1 MVPIQKRGL
10 SYVADMHW
18 VTFAPVTILFVV
30 LTVMVLLLCDQESN
44 KITEMILEHA
54 KRGFTPTHVVIFVIV
69 NVSVGLVG
77 ATYGPG
83 MLIGG
88 FLFGF
93 WGGFLVAALVE
104 IITASTCFFLGRY
117 AFRSRC
123 RSWYEAQ
130 ALPERIRVVI
140 GQLENRQQSSLIFF
154 RALPLPGVI
163 KNYVPA
169 LLDVSFWSYLVAVF
183 VEILIY
189 VPWLAYIGAESA
201 GFAQIY
207 AKHHGADD
215 LKEPFMDLSPWPPL
229 VVSMVSFLILSNLAA
244 KEVYRDD
251 VGMML
256 PDQAT
261 VLTPLAALEAGHD
274 SLSAQPKPF
283 LEHQRL

>member
-1 MVPIQKRGL
+1 MVI
-10 SYVADMHW
+10 
-18 VTFAPVTILFVV
+18 
-30 LTVMVLLLCDQESN
+30 LLCDEEGN
-44 KITEMILEHA
+44 KITEIVLEHS
-54 KRGFTPTHVVIFVIV
+54 KRGFTPTHVAIFVII

-88 FLFGF
+88 FLF
-93 WGGFLVAALVE
+93 AALVE

-117 AFRSRC
+117 VLRTSC

-130 ALPERIRVVI
+130 SLPEKIRVII
-140 GQLENRQQSSLIFF
+140 GQLEHREQSSLVFF

-169 LLDVSFWSYLVAVF
+169 LLDVSFWHYLVAVV
-183 VEILIY
+183 VEIMIY

-201 GFAQIY
+201 GFARIY
-207 AKHHGADD
+207 AKHHGSDD

-251 VGMML
+251 VGIML
-256 PDQAT
+256 PEQAT
-261 VLTPLAALEAGHD
+261 VLTPLAALEAAHEPP
-274 SLSAQPKPF
+274 APKPF
-283 LEHQRL
+283 P

>member
-1 MVPIQKRGL
+1 
-10 SYVADMHW
+10 MHW
-18 VTFAPVTILFVV
+18 VTLVPVTILAVV
-30 LTVMVLLLCDQESN
+30 ITLVVIVLCDEESN

-117 AFRSRC
+117 VLRSRC

-169 LLDVSFWSYLVAVF
+169 LLDVSFWHYLVAVC
-183 VEILIY
+183 VEIMIY
-189 VPWLAYIGAESA
+189 VPWLSYIGAESA
-201 GFAQIY
+201 GFARIY
-207 AKHHGADD
+207 AKHHGSDD
-215 LKEPFMDLSPWPPL
+215 LNEPFVELSPWPPL
-229 VVSMVSFLILSNLAA
+229 VVSIVTFLALSNFAA
-244 KEVYRDD
+244 KEVFRDD
-251 VGMML
+251 VQLLL
-256 PDQAT
+256 PDEAT
-261 VLTPLAALEAGHD
+261 VLTPLAALEAGNE
-274 SLSAQPKPF
+274 LSAAPKPF
-283 LEHQRL
+283 

>member
-1 MVPIQKRGL
+1 
-10 SYVADMHW
+10 MHW
-18 VTFAPVTILFVV
+18 VTLAPITILFVI
-30 LTVMVLLLCDQESN
+30 LTLMVILLCDEEGN
-44 KITEMILEHA
+44 TITEMVLEHA
-54 KRGFTPTHVVIFVIV
+54 KRGFTPTHVAIFVII

-104 IITASTCFFLGRY
+104 IVTASTCFFLGRY
-117 AFRSRC
+117 VLRRRC

-169 LLDVSFWSYLVAVF
+169 GEPTAVKSDLF
-183 VEILIY
+183 Q
-189 VPWLAYIGAESA
+189 GAS
-201 GFAQIY
+201 
-207 AKHHGADD
+207 
-215 LKEPFMDLSPWPPL
+215 SSW
-229 VVSMVSFLILSNLAA
+229 
-244 KEVYRDD
+244 
-251 VGMML
+251 
-256 PDQAT
+256 
-261 VLTPLAALEAGHD
+261 
-274 SLSAQPKPF
+274 
-283 LEHQRL
+283 

>member
-1 MVPIQKRGL
+1 MVPNQKRGL
-10 SYVADMHW
+10 SFMGDMHG
-18 VTFAPVTILFVV
+18 VTLAPITILLVI
-30 LTVMVLLLCDQESN
+30 LTLMVILLCDEEGN
-44 KITEMILEHA
+44 KITEIVLEHS
-54 KRGFTPTHVVIFVIV
+54 KRGFTPTHVAIFVII
-69 NVSVGLVG
+69 NVSVGLIG

-117 AFRSRC
+117 VLRSSC

-130 ALPERIRVVI
+130 SLPEKIRVII
-140 GQLENRQQSSLIFF
+140 GQLEHREQSSLIFF

-201 GFAQIY
+201 GFARIY
-207 AKHHGADD
+207 AKHHGSDD

-251 VGMML
+251 VGSML
-256 PDQAT
+256 PEAAT
-261 VLTPLAALEAGHD
+261 VLTPLAALEAGHEP
-274 SLSAQPKPF
+274 SAAPKPF

>member
-1 MVPIQKRGL
+1 
-10 SYVADMHW
+10 MHW
-18 VTFAPVTILFVV
+18 VTLVPVTILAVV
-30 LTVMVLLLCDQESN
+30 ITLVVIALCDEEGN
-44 KITEMILEHA
+44 TITEMVLEHA
-54 KRGFTPTHVVIFVIV
+54 KRGFTPTHVAIFIVI
-69 NVSVGLVG
+69 NVSIGLLG

-104 IITASTCFFLGRY
+104 LITASSCFFLGGYVLRG
-117 AFRSRC
+117 RC

-130 ALPERIRVVI
+130 ALPEKIRVII
-140 GQLENRQQSSLIFF
+140 GQLEHREQSSLIFF

-169 LLDVSFWSYLVAVF
+169 LLDVSFWRYVLAVI

-189 VPWLAYIGAESA
+189 VPWLSFMGAESA
-201 GFAQIY
+201 GFARIY
-207 AKHHGADD
+207 AKHHGSDG
-215 LKEPFMDLSPWPPL
+215 LEEPFMDLSPWPPL
-229 VVSMVSFLILSNLAA
+229 VVSIVSFLILSNLAA

-251 VGMML
+251 VGIML
-256 PDQAT
+256 PEEAT
-261 VLTPLAALEAGHD
+261 VLTPLAALEAGH
-274 SLSAQPKPF
+274 SEPSATPKPF